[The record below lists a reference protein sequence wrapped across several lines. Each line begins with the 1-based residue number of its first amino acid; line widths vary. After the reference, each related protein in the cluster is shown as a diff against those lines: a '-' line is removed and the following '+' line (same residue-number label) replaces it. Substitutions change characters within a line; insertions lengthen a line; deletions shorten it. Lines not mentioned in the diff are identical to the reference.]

1 LTYRSRYVENPDGQW
16 QGWASHH
23 RSFKPGITDK
33 NWWSNLGGQYHN
45 RRFDMLI
52 DMLHMGENY
61 HADLGFERR
70 IENYDVARDTSLR
83 IGYNFLFCNTNYRVF
98 PKNTERALNFIEFGG
113 EFFQVINPDGSMNES
128 SHGLSATWN
137 FKNTSEFT
145 LRFRPS
151 WADVPV
157 SFKFDEE
164 ADLSRCPP
172 LPADRYAFSGFGA
185 EWSSDYRKRFF
196 MNLSAAGGG
205 FYNGQQYRAGLQLTW
220 RIRTLMNLRLAAE
233 YNRLSFPDPYCD
245 VSLFNL
251 TPRVEVFFS
260 RSLWW
265 TTFLQYN
272 TQADNFNIN
281 SRLQWRFRPM
291 SDMFLVYTDN
301 SAVRVWGV
309 RNRALAAKLAWWF

>member
-1 LTYRSRYVENPDGQW
+1 
-16 QGWASHH
+16 
-23 RSFKPGITDK
+23 
-33 NWWSNLGGQYHN
+33 
-45 RRFDMLI
+45 
-52 DMLHMGENY
+52 
-61 HADLGFERR
+61 
-70 IENYDVARDTSLR
+70 
-83 IGYNFLFCNTNYRVF
+83 
-98 PKNTERALNFIEFGG
+98 
-113 EFFQVINPDGSMNES
+113 
-128 SHGLSATWN
+128 
-137 FKNTSEFT
+137 
-145 LRFRPS
+145 
-151 WADVPV
+151 
-157 SFKFDEE
+157 KFDEE